1 MEVNSTKTPLLW
13 SKDHEAE
20 IQKPKVASN
29 VSTMKSNFFTD
40 LPHKLRSK
48 IDPGDPFDIDI
59 SKAVGLKKGI
69 HTHNFSVVLY
79 KLDDILTKPR
89 MLI

>member
-1 MEVNSTKTPLLW
+1 MEVNSTETPLLW

-20 IQKPKVASN
+20 IQKPKLTSN

-48 IDPGDPFDIDI
+48 IDPEDPFDIDI
-59 SKAVGLKKGI
+59 SKAVGLKKGKCI
-69 HTHNFSVVLY
+69 HTHNLSVVL
-79 KLDDILTKPR
+79 I
-89 MLI
+89 